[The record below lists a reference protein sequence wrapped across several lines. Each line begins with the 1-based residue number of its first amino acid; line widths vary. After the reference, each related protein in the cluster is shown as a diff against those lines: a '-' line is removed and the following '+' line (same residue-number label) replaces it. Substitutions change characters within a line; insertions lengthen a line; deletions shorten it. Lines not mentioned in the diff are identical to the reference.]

1 MKKKIMVGITGAS
14 GIAVGIKLIEY
25 LADKKEVDLSV
36 CISENGKKVCNQELN
51 MEWKEIT
58 DGMNVNSYENNDYN
72 CSYASG
78 SSKNDGMI
86 RCPCSMGTL
95 ARIANGISG
104 NLIERAADVCIKE
117 KRKLVLVVREMP
129 LHSIHLKNMLILSKL
144 NVVIIPMI
152 MSFYTKDSYKSIDKH
167 ISFLVGR
174 ILEQYGIENDL
185 VERWG
190 T

>member
-86 RCPCSMGTL
+86 WIPS
-95 ARIANGISG
+95 S
-104 NLIERAADVCIKE
+104 
-117 KRKLVLVVREMP
+117 
-129 LHSIHLKNMLILSKL
+129 LK
-144 NVVIIPMI
+144 
-152 MSFYTKDSYKSIDKH
+152 
-167 ISFLVGR
+167 
-174 ILEQYGIENDL
+174 Q
-185 VERWG
+185 
-190 T
+190 